1 MNGKKYAAELI
12 GAIRTLQA
20 FTNERL
26 ANARFASAVERA
38 YGAALLIKWLA
49 APMPAALAAAPLVA
63 FLCSEHA
70 RFITG
75 AHLPVDG
82 GQYAGLQ

>member
-1 MNGKKYAAELI
+1 MFAE
-12 GAIRTLQA
+12 G
-20 FTNERL
+20 
-26 ANARFASAVERA
+26 
-38 YGAALLIKWLA
+38 
-49 APMPAALAAAPLVA
+49 AAAPANPEAAAMGIPAGVLGDPIDFGHAVA